1 MRYSFALMHF
11 NAFNAFKQT
20 PQPLD
25 AVRSLHYTELR
36 TGSVNRSRMPPGKER
51 EVPTVDQQR
60 YTDQTRQTE
69 RADEREKL
77 RPCLRQY
84 LEGRGIDTSKNFRCL
99 NPDHPDRHPSAYYTT
114 GHRVLCRSCG
124 AKYDIFDL
132 VAMDLGRSAADRAVF
147 DEVRRRYGQGQDF
160 SFSPAAARP
169 QPRNDT
175 PQTAP
180 PEPEQPED
188 YSDFFSECAARISST
203 DYPQRRGLT
212 EDTCKRFGLG
222 YAPQWHHPNS
232 KIHTP
237 RLIIPTSRSSYTARD
252 TRETIPE
259 YQQPYKNQKVGRSN
273 LYLQHNLF
281 RSEAAC
287 VIVEGELDALSVMQC
302 GGSACALRSVT
313 NAGQLLRL
321 LESQKPAVPLFLLLD
336 ADDAGQKAQKELAD
350 GLRRLQIPFACNG
363 ARGYGIPDGCKDAN
377 DMLLQCP
384 DKLNALVEI
393 LKL

>member
-1 MRYSFALMHF
+1 MGVYWT
-11 NAFNAFKQT
+11 QT
-20 PQPLD
+20 RQREPIRQ
-25 AVRSLHYTELR
+25 
-36 TGSVNRSRMPPGKER
+36 PPGKER
-51 EVPTVDQQR
+51 EVPTVNQR

-77 RPCLRQY
+77 RPFLRQY
-84 LEGRGIDTSKNFRCL
+84 LEGRGIDTTKNFRCL
-99 NPDHPDRHPSAYYTT
+99 NPNHPDRHPSAYYTT

-132 VAMDLGRSAADRAVF
+132 VAMDIGRSAADKTVF

-169 QPRNDT
+169 QRQSSAQCMDWNDT
-175 PQTAP
+175 ITA
-180 PEPEQPED
+180 EQPEPAPPAD
-188 YSDFFSECAARISST
+188 YSEFFRECAARISGT

-252 TRETIPE
+252 VRETIPE

-281 RSEAAC
+281 APGSAC
-287 VIVEGELDALSVMQC
+287 VIVEGEIDALSIEQC
-302 GGSACALRSVT
+302 GGKACALRSVT
-313 NAGQLLRL
+313 NTGQLLRL
-321 LESQKPAVPLFLLLD
+321 LEQKPLPTGKALFLLLD

-350 GLRRLQIPFACNG
+350 GLRRLQVPFAYDC
-363 ARGYGIPDGCKDAN
+363 GYGIPAGLKDAN
-377 DMLLQCP
+377 DMLRQCP
-384 DKLNALVEI
+384 DRLQRLVEI
-393 LKL
+393 TKA

>member
-1 MRYSFALMHF
+1 M
-11 NAFNAFKQT
+11 
-20 PQPLD
+20 
-25 AVRSLHYTELR
+25 
-36 TGSVNRSRMPPGKER
+36 
-51 EVPTVDQQR
+51 PTVDQQR

-84 LEGRGIDTSKNFRCL
+84 LEWKGIDTRKNFRCL
-99 NPDHPDRHPSAYYTT
+99 NPNHPDRHPSAYYTT

-132 VAMDLGRSAADRAVF
+132 VSMELGRPAADRSVF
-147 DEVRRRYGQGQDF
+147 EEVRRRFGQGF
-160 SFSPAAARP
+160 SSSPAAAQP
-169 QPRNDT
+169 QRKAYNGNECMDWNDT
-175 PQTAP
+175 IQAETPPKPEPAP
-180 PEPEQPED
+180 PE
-188 YSDFFSECAARISST
+188 DFTQFFHECAARISET

-212 EDTCKRFGLG
+212 AETCKDFGLG

-252 TRETIPE
+252 VRETIPE
-259 YQQPYKNQKVGRSN
+259 YQRPYKNQKVGRSN

-281 RSEAAC
+281 RSGAAC
-287 VIVEGELDALSVMQC
+287 VIVEGEIDALSIQQC

-321 LESQKPAVPLFLLLD
+321 LESKKPTVPLFLLLD

-363 ARGYGIPDGCKDAN
+363 AHGYGIPDGCKDAN

>member
-1 MRYSFALMHF
+1 MLI
-11 NAFNAFKQT
+11 NAFKAA

-25 AVRSLHYTELR
+25 AVRLCLYTGYIPGSL
-36 TGSVNRSRMPPGKER
+36 NRSESRRRKER
-51 EVPTVDQQR
+51 EVPTVNQR

-281 RSEAAC
+281 RSDAAC

-350 GLRRLQIPFACNG
+350 GLRRLQIPFACDG
-363 ARGYGIPDGCKDAN
+363 AHGYGIPDGCKDAN